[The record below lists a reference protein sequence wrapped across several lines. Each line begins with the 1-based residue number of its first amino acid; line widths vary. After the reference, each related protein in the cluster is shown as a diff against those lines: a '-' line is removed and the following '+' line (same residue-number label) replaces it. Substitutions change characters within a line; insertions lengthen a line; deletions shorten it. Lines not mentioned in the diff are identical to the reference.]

1 MPRITLNKSKKIISF
16 LWLLI
21 LLNSFLIQNNVSG
34 VVSRSYW
41 PTEEWQTSQPE
52 QQNMRSEI
60 LNPVVDYI
68 EEWNEDHQF
77 SDVDSI
83 IVVKNGFIVKE
94 AYFGLYGEN
103 DIHGLWSV
111 TKSITSILIGI
122 AIKEGYIESVEENV
136 LEYFSD
142 REIANIDERK
152 ESIKLKHLLMM
163 STGFDYPGD
172 DAIWTS
178 WMSAQNQVQYILD
191 QPMATTPGSIFNY
204 DTGGSHLL
212 SAILEIAT
220 NKSTL
225 EYAKEKLFDPLGI
238 THYTWLHDKQGIYF
252 GGHGIYFEPRDI
264 AKIGYLYINNGTW
277 ENGQIVSEEWVSY
290 STTTQWPLSDYWGY
304 SHQWWTH
311 PIYGAFAAAGKFG
324 QRIIAIPKH
333 DLVVVF
339 TATLSDAD
347 GEPYFT
353 ILEDYILDAIST
365 ETNLL
370 SCAIF
375 LPIAL
380 TIPLV
385 LILNGLN
392 KRKKV
397 RKK

>member
-1 MPRITLNKSKKIISF
+1 MPKLALIISKKTIGL
-16 LWLLI
+16 LWLVI

-34 VVSRSYW
+34 VASRSYW
-41 PTEEWQTSQPE
+41 PTEEWQTSQPG
-52 QQNMRSEI
+52 QQNMRSAI

-94 AYFGLYGEN
+94 AYFGLFGEN
-103 DIHGLWSV
+103 DVHALWSI

-122 AIKEGYIESVEENV
+122 AIKEGFIESVEENV
-136 LEYFSD
+136 LDYFSD
-142 REIANIDERK
+142 REIANIDTRK

-172 DAIWTS
+172 DAIWTG
-178 WMSAQNQVQYILD
+178 WMNAQNQVQYILD
-191 QPMATTPGSIFNY
+191 LPMATTPGSIFNY

-220 NKSTL
+220 NRSTS

-238 THYTWLHDKQGIYF
+238 THYTWLYDKQGINF
-252 GGHGIYFEPRDI
+252 GGHGIYFEPKDI
-264 AKIGYLYINNGTW
+264 AKIGYLYLNNGTW
-277 ENGQIVSEEWVSY
+277 ENEQIVSDEWVNY
-290 STTTQWPLSDYWGY
+290 CTTTKWALSNYWGY

-311 PIYGAFAAAGKFG
+311 PIFDAFAAAGKYG

-333 DLVVVF
+333 DLVVTF
-339 TATLSDAD
+339 TATISDAD
-347 GEPYFT
+347 GEPYFA
-353 ILEDYILDAIST
+353 ILENYILDAIGT
-365 ETNLL
+365 EQIFL
-370 SCAIF
+370 SYAIF

-380 TIPLV
+380 VIPLV

-392 KRKKV
+392 IRKKV